1 MTCHI
6 GPISAQSADR
16 IEIENPSSLFLHFR
30 LLHCLRLA
38 PCPATPIQSHPCPP
52 RCDPSQAPIGINGS
66 AKPSSSSS
74 RTSNQRV
81 WRRRA
86 RRGNPRGTNTS
97 PVASVASGRI
107 PSQRQLVFPHCRFA
121 FLYLIVLF
129 PSRPVF
135 QTRPLFPATA
145 PSFAPLNCG
154 ERVNTKPNGTDCCS
168 ELVANLSIS
177 VPPHI
182 LPTTWRLL
190 LVQPGEAFASPQ
202 EFSRGQWPQAIR
214 NYFSAGW
221 SWASFAL
228 EGFCDSY
235 DETSHCATV
244 QIDNASNGHA
254 IQPEKGLR
262 NTATPLLY
270 RHRFQAHVRIRS
282 TLQTAPPYRRSTTAR
297 TGSRSTTRRRSR
309 SRSRIPNL
317 EHRPAKVRSEHRPR
331 DHDPSPR

>member
-1 MTCHI
+1 M
-6 GPISAQSADR
+6 
-16 IEIENPSSLFLHFR
+16 SS
-30 LLHCLRLA
+30 
-38 PCPATPIQSHPCPP
+38 PCALSRNSNSINPCPP

-66 AKPSSSSS
+66 AKPRSSSS

-97 PVASVASGRI
+97 PVASVASGRT

-145 PSFAPLNCG
+145 PSFAPRNCG

-168 ELVANLSIS
+168 QLVANLLIS

-190 LVQPGEAFASPQ
+190 LVQPGEAFASLQ
-202 EFSRGQWPQAIR
+202 KFSRGQWPEAIR

-228 EGFCDSY
+228 EGFCDSHV
-235 DETSHCATV
+235 ETSHCATV
-244 QIDNASNGHA
+244 QIDNALDSHA
-254 IQPEKGLR
+254 AIKYEKGLR
-262 NTATPLLY
+262 NTATPLLH
-270 RHRFQAHVRIRS
+270 RHRFQAPVHLRS
-282 TLQTAPPYRRSTTAR
+282 TFRRPRPPRRSTTAR
-297 TGSRSTTRRRSR
+297 TGTRSTTRPRSR

-317 EHRPAKVRSEHRPR
+317 KHRPAKVRIRALTL
-331 DHDPSPR
+331 